1 MPAVTFRVLGPVTA
15 SDAVGPVDLK
25 GPRHRAVLARLLI
38 ARGRTVSLA
47 RLIDDLWD
55 KPPDGAAGAV
65 QTFVGALRRALEPD
79 RPARTPSR
87 LLVTVAG
94 GYALRAED
102 VDAERFEAAVASA
115 GELLAAGRAAEA
127 RSLLDEA
134 LEPWCGPA
142 YAEFAEHPWARA
154 EANRLEELRLLAL
167 HRRAEALL
175 GSGRAAEAVP
185 ELESLVAGHPLR
197 ESTWRLLGLALY
209 QAGRQ
214 GDALAALRRARSM
227 LLTELGVDPGPE
239 LGALEADILDQVPA
253 LSPAPPAP
261 TPPAPPREA
270 FVGRG
275 DELAALEAAA
285 RTAAADAPRL
295 VLLSG
300 AAGAGKTALA
310 RRLADRLAA
319 SGWRVAWGTSPESA
333 GAPVAWPWAQMRDQL
348 EIDEAEDSADD
359 PVAAR
364 FHRHRSAASALT
376 TLSADRPVLLV
387 FDDLHWADEE
397 TLALLSTLATDRG
410 LGRVLIL
417 GTHRSTDV
425 TPGLAGSLA
434 RVARAE
440 PTRLYLGGLTEA
452 QTRELVESLSD
463 REIAPEPL
471 RLLHTR
477 SGGNPFLARE
487 LIRVR
492 EAEGDAA
499 LSTVPA
505 GVRDVVRH
513 RLARLPE
520 RARTHLRQAAVQGI
534 DVDLE
539 VQIRLSGDEEAVLE
553 SVEAA
558 LLVGFLVERDADQ
571 LSFSHALV
579 QETLYDDVPSARRT
593 RWHAAIAKILEAVR
607 PDHVETIAS
616 HLLRAGSRAPADR
629 VAHFTRIAAQRAEQR
644 SAPHAAASWWHGVI
658 TALDRSAGDPRAR
671 LEATTGLIR
680 ALAVT
685 GDLAQAR
692 RLRTDA
698 VDTAERLADPVLTA
712 AVVGASDVPAIWTT
726 NDDEALST
734 RLVEVAER
742 TLTALPPSRR
752 AERARLLITIA
763 LERRADEG
771 PRGAAAAH
779 EAEDIARALRDPA
792 LLASGLNGRFLQS
805 FQRAG
810 LAPERARIGEEIV
823 AVTSGSPELAAF
835 EVLGHLILV
844 QARSALADFA
854 TADRHAAAADEL
866 ANHYGLPVVGVFT
879 AWYAAMKLAALG
891 RFDEARPAYRAAATR
906 LTGTGMSGLEEGLLP
921 LALLSVDVLEGRPA
935 THATYGPFEPWI
947 RPLVLLGQGDR
958 HGALTALHAVPDS
971 PRDLLYEART
981 CIHALAAV
989 QLGEQ
994 AAAVRLRE
1002 RLLPAAGELAGAGS
1016 GLLTLGP
1023 TSRYLGHL
1031 ASLLGRRDPAT
1042 EHYRH
1047 VQQLAEQVGSRT
1059 GSPPRRST
1067 PSALSRAEPLAVT
1080 VRDDGAVRP
1089 PT

>member
-1 MPAVTFRVLGPVTA
+1 M
-15 SDAVGPVDLK
+15 
-25 GPRHRAVLARLLI
+25 
-38 ARGRTVSLA
+38 
-47 RLIDDLWD
+47 
-55 KPPDGAAGAV
+55 
-65 QTFVGALRRALEPD
+65 
-79 RPARTPSR
+79 
-87 LLVTVAG
+87 
-94 GYALRAED
+94 
-102 VDAERFEAAVASA
+102 
-115 GELLAAGRAAEA
+115 
-127 RSLLDEA
+127 LDEA
-134 LEPWCGPA
+134 LELWRGPA

-154 EANRLEELRLLAL
+154 QADRLEELRLLAL

-175 GSGRAAEAVP
+175 GSGRAADAVP

-197 ESTWRLLGLALY
+197 EDTWRLLGLALY

-214 GDALAALRRARSM
+214 GDALAALRRARST

-239 LGALEADILDQVPA
+239 LRALEADILDQVPA
-253 LSPAPPAP
+253 LSPAPPGP

-285 RTAAADAPRL
+285 RTAAADASRL

-310 RRLADRLAA
+310 RRLADQLAA

-348 EIDEAEDSADD
+348 GIDEAEDSADD

-364 FHRHRSAASALT
+364 FHRHRSAVSALAT
-376 TLSADRPVLLV
+376 RSADRPVLLV

-397 TLALLSTLATDRG
+397 TLALLSTLAPDRS

-425 TPGLAGSLA
+425 PPGLAGTLA

-440 PTRLYLGGLTEA
+440 PTRIYLGGLTLP

-471 RLLHTR
+471 RLLHAR
-477 SGGNPFLARE
+477 SGGDPFLARE
-487 LIRVR
+487 LIRLR
-492 EAEGDAA
+492 AAEGDRA

-505 GVRDVVRH
+505 GVRDVLRH

-520 RARTHLRQAAVQGI
+520 TARTHLRQAAVQGT

-539 VQIRLSGDEEAVLE
+539 VQVRLSGDEEAVLD
-553 SVEAA
+553 SVEAG
-558 LLVGFLVERDADQ
+558 LLAGFLVERDTDQ
-571 LSFSHALV
+571 LRFAHALV
-579 QETLYDDVPSARRT
+579 QETLYDDVPNMRRA
-593 RWHAAIAKILEAVR
+593 RWHAAIAEILQEVR
-607 PDHVETIAS
+607 PADIEAIAH
-616 HLLRAGSRAPADR
+616 HLLRAGSRAPGDR
-629 VAHFTRIAAQRAEQR
+629 AAHFARLAAQRAEQR
-644 SAPHAAASWWHGVI
+644 SAPHAAASLWRGAI
-658 TALDRSAGDPRAR
+658 RALDRSDGDSRS
-671 LEATTGLIR
+671 LLGATTGLIR

-692 RLRTDA
+692 RLRRDA
-698 VDTAERLADPVLTA
+698 VATAEELGDPLLTA
-712 AVVGASDVPAIWTT
+712 AVLGASDVPAIWTT
-726 NDDEALST
+726 SDDEALSA

-742 TLTALPPSRR
+742 TLTALPPDRR

-763 LERRADEG
+763 LERRSDEG
-771 PRGAAAAH
+771 PQGAAAAR
-779 EAEDIARALRDPA
+779 EAEEIARALDNPA
-792 LLASGLNGRFLQS
+792 LLAFALNGRFLQS

-823 AVTSGSPELAAF
+823 ALTSGRPELAAF

-854 TADRHAAAADEL
+854 PADRHAAAADEL
-866 ANHYGLPVVGVFT
+866 AERYGLPVVGVFT
-879 AWYAAMKLAALG
+879 AWYAAIKLAVTG
-891 RFDEARPAYRAAATR
+891 RFDEARSAYRAAAAR
-906 LTGTGMSGLEEGLLP
+906 LTGTGMSGLEDGLLR
-921 LALLSVDVLEGRPA
+921 LALLSVDVLEGRPVRQA
-935 THATYGPFEPWI
+935 GYGPFEPWI
-947 RPLVLLGQGDR
+947 RPLVLLGQGDQR
-958 HGALTALHAVPDS
+958 GALTALHAVPDS

-989 QLGEQ
+989 ELGEQ
-994 AAAVRLRE
+994 AAVVRLRE

-1023 TSRYLGHL
+1023 TSLYLEHL
-1031 ASLLGRRDPAT
+1031 ASLLGRRGPAT
-1042 EHYRH
+1042 EHYRRA
-1047 VQQLAEQVGSRT
+1047 QQLAEQAGSRHWVAPAKERT
-1059 GSPPRRST
+1059 RPRSPMRSR
-1067 PSALSRAEPLAVT
+1067 LL
-1080 VRDDGAVRP
+1080 
-1089 PT
+1089 